1 MPPRISREMLE
12 PRSVMWKNR
21 SSRETGLGED
31 ADADEDFVGV
41 RELTAAFFQNITR

>member
-21 SSRETGLGED
+21 SSPEIWPDEEE
-31 ADADEDFVGV
+31 DADEDLVGV

>member
-1 MPPRISREMLE
+1 MLE
-12 PRSVMWKNR
+12 PRSVTRKNR

-41 RELTAAFFQNITR
+41 RVLTAAFFQIIKR